1 MSTPLTS
8 TIQIRPAAVGDSAT
22 LRRLAALDSHR
33 PLRGR
38 TLIAVQ
44 DGTALAAIAVE
55 DGTVVANP
63 FARTAELVE
72 LLEVHRRVGSAREDR
87 MLHAAATP
95 RAPLGLAA

>member
-8 TIQIRPAAVGDSAT
+8 TIQIRPAAPSDDTT

-38 TLIAVQ
+38 ALIAEQ
-44 DGTALAAIAVE
+44 DGTPLAAIAVE
-55 DGTVVANP
+55 DGTVVADP

-72 LLEVHRRVGSAREDR
+72 LLEVHRRFGAAREAR
-87 MLHAAATP
+87 ALRTAPTP
-95 RAPLGLAA
+95 RVQLGLAA

>member
-1 MSTPLTS
+1 MSTPLSS
-8 TIQIRPAAVGDSAT
+8 TIQIRPAAAGDDPT

-38 TLIAVQ
+38 TLIAEQ

-55 DGTVVANP
+55 DGSVVANP

-72 LLEVHRRVGSAREDR
+72 LLEVHRRVGSAREAR
-87 MLHAAATP
+87 MGHAAP
-95 RAPLGLAA
+95 APQAQLGLAA